1 MRFRI
6 RTLVDITHT
15 RVRRR
20 SDKESNQQDNYDTVM
35 QTIGLRVNPENIKVY
50 SNQEQATLGSKYQGE
65 QRIWYFDFTPNIE
78 DAITIDMLI
87 NDFNLVPF
95 ITELDETVEFAQNY
109 FLTKDRKETNI
120 SFEQIE

>member
-1 MRFRI
+1 
-6 RTLVDITHT
+6 
-15 RVRRR
+15 
-20 SDKESNQQDNYDTVM
+20 M

-50 SNQEQATLGSKYQGE
+50 SDQEQAALGSKYQGQ